1 MCILQIDLLKKKN
14 NIHGEQ
20 DTSAALSRV
29 LMYIEQDLN
38 RVK

>member
-14 NIHGEQ
+14 NIHREQ
-20 DTSAALSRV
+20 DTSAALSGV
-29 LMYIEQDLN
+29 LMYIERDLN